1 MKITFRHTE
10 SQEINVQSGT
20 KYNEIK
26 ANRIS
31 NSYGAVFGRNTDKN
45 WIADAKTTREKG
57 KTFGELQQEAGNTDV
72 ALQQDYKI
80 LLSHT
85 MSAED
90 YAKMEEEGFSFAS
103 MDPEEAVTIV
113 DKIKAELAR
122 SGQHIAGYTDDLDQ
136 DTLAAALGSE
146 VLAGAV
152 QESFQEADVPLT
164 EENISGIK
172 KAWDMASQ
180 LNAPTEATYQY
191 MVGNEMD
198 AQVWDFYRAQ
208 SSGATRVTEGGQ
220 PKFYAQDIPGYYME
234 SAAGEQIENL
244 QGQIEHLLESEGLA
258 VSEENRRGAQ
268 TLVEGGLAITGEN
281 ISRLQELKSVEFPV
295 TEELFAKAAAVA
307 VSEGKD
313 PIYSNLAKGEN
324 IYEKASRILDYFM
337 EEAANVVDLEDIV
350 SRRQLEEIR
359 LRMTAEINVRLLK
372 SGFAIDTAP
381 MEELVEALQKA
392 EAELAAKYFPGQSD
406 GVDKYHLMRQTNDVI
421 KQLPAMPASLLGP
434 WSIEGHEGS
443 LAQFHEEGKAL
454 RDTYEK
460 AQIGYETLMTAPRK
474 DLGDSI
480 RKAFGNVDDILQDLG
495 LEAEETNRRA
505 VRILGY
511 NRMTIDEE
519 NIQRV
524 KAADKLVQN
533 VIEKMTPASVLK
545 MIRDQ
550 HNPLEMSFEQL
561 DEYFAGLPEDYED
574 SAESYSRFLYGLEQN
589 HKITEEERSA
599 YIGIYRML
607 HQIEASDGA
616 AVGTLVNVGAEI
628 HFNNL
633 LSAVRSGK
641 FKAMDVTVSDEF
653 GAAVERIRKG
663 ESISEQIAKG
673 FADQAK
679 EVLTQVSQ
687 TKEVQAQYREMELQQ
702 LRQIASVDSEAVEML
717 IRGQMST
724 GAENLLAAQALA
736 DASYNPFKEWKT
748 KKEQLLEEGKDVA
761 ENISKDIF
769 IENALEH
776 MDNKEAMQAY
786 LQEVVENAQ
795 QDIQEISLEQTE
807 SSMDVRSMK
816 LLYKQL
822 SVASGLARNEEYIFP
837 MYIGEELA
845 KVHLTLEKGQEERGG
860 IDISVVLSEEMQLEA
875 HLYAENGKI
884 TGFLA
889 GNTQKAVMKL
899 EKASDIFTVSVKEDT
914 ANDWEIDTLPII
926 NRQENAIPHRKGAS
940 VNREVPGEETH
951 REVDN
956 TELYRIAKK
965 FLEAVR

>member
-10 SQEINVQSGT
+10 SQEINPQNGT

-26 ANRIS
+26 ANKIS

-90 YAKMEEEGFSFAS
+90 YAKMEEDGFSFSA
-103 MDPEEAVTIV
+103 MNPEEAVTIV

-122 SGQHIAGYTDDLDQ
+122 SGQHIAGYTDDLNR

-152 QESFQEADVPLT
+152 QESFQEADIPLT

-180 LNAPTEATYQY
+180 LNTPTDAAYQY
-191 MVGNEMD
+191 MVENEMD

-208 SSGATRVTEGGQ
+208 SSGATRTAEGGQ

-234 SAAGEQIENL
+234 SAAGANIENL
-244 QGQIEHLLESEGLA
+244 QGQIDNLLAGEGLA
-258 VSEENRRGAQ
+258 NTEENRQAAKA
-268 TLVEGGLAITGEN
+268 LLEGGVAITGEN

-295 TEELFAKAAAVA
+295 TEEVFAKAVAVA

-313 PIYSNLAKGEN
+313 PIYSNLARGEN
-324 IYEKASRILDYFM
+324 IYDKAGRILDYFM
-337 EEAANVVDLEDIV
+337 EEAGKAVDLEDIV

-359 LRMTAEINVRLLK
+359 LRMTAEINVKLLK

-392 EAELAAKYFPGQSD
+392 EAELAAKYFPDRSD
-406 GVDKYHLMRQTNDVI
+406 AVDKYHLMRQTNEVI
-421 KQLPAMPASLLGP
+421 KQLPNMPASLLGP
-434 WSIEGHEGS
+434 WSVEGYRGS

-454 RDTYEK
+454 KDTYEK
-460 AQIGYETLMTAPRK
+460 AQTSYETLMTSPRK

-480 RKAFGNVDDILQDLG
+480 RKAFANVDDILQDLG
-495 LEAEETNRRA
+495 MEAEETNRRA

-511 NRMTIDEE
+511 NRMTIDSE

-524 KAADKLVQN
+524 QAADKLVQD
-533 VIEKMTPASVLK
+533 VMEKMTPASVLK

-550 HNPLEMSFEQL
+550 QNPLEMSFEQL
-561 DEYFAGLPEDYED
+561 DEYFAGLPEEYED

-589 HKITEEERSA
+589 HQITEGERSA

-607 HQIEASDGA
+607 RQIEASDGA

-641 FKAMDVTVSDEF
+641 FKSMDVTVSDEF
-653 GAAVERIRKG
+653 GATVERISRG
-663 ESISEQIAKG
+663 ERISDQIAKG
-673 FADQAK
+673 FINEAK
-679 EVLTQVSQ
+679 EILTEVSQ
-687 TKEVQAQYREMELQQ
+687 TKEAQAQYQEMELQQ
-702 LRQIASVDSEAVEML
+702 LRQAATVDSEAVEML
-717 IRGQMST
+717 IRGQVST
-724 GAENLLAAQALA
+724 SAENLLAAQALA

-748 KKEQLLEEGKDVA
+748 KKEQFA
-761 ENISKDIF
+761 ENRSKDIF
-769 IENALEH
+769 SESALEH
-776 MDNKEAMQAY
+776 MDNKETMQAY
-786 LQEVVENAQ
+786 VQELVETAQ
-795 QDIQEISLEQTE
+795 QDIQEISVAQTD
-807 SSMDVRSMK
+807 SVDVRSMK

-822 SVASGLARNEEYIFP
+822 SVAAGLSRNEEYIFP

-845 KVHLTLEKGQEERGG
+845 QVHLTLENGKEERGVV
-860 IDISVVLSEEMQLEA
+860 DIFVALSEEEQLEA

-889 GNTQKAVMKL
+889 GNTEEAVMKL

-914 ANDWEIDTLPII
+914 ENDWEIDTLPII

-951 REVDN
+951 REVNN